1 MKLNVLE
8 RMMLLNT
15 DLNPRN
21 ITTVKLIRKLNESL
35 SFTEEEHKTLAFRN
49 RYRCPRCDNAV
60 SSPVPVKCG
69 ICDIYMEDAS
79 SVIWSSEGDAIVGEK
94 EVYIGA
100 KVNEVIC
107 SALRRLN
114 DEEDLVAS
122 YESLWDKFI
131 GEEPEEE
138 KEE

>member
-8 RMMLLNT
+8 RLILLNT

-35 SFTEEEHKTLAFRN
+35 SFNEEEHKILNFRN
-49 RYRCPRCDNAV
+49 RYRCPKCDNAV

-69 ICDIYMEDAS
+69 DCDVYMEDAS
-79 SVIWSSEGDAIVGEK
+79 SVVWSPEGDSEVGEK
-94 EVYIGA
+94 EIHMGEMVTS
-100 KVNEVIC
+100 VIVA
-107 SALRRLN
+107 ALRKLN
-114 DEEDLVAS
+114 DEKDLVGS

-131 GEEPEEE
+131 GDEE
-138 KEE
+138 